1 MAKVKIQGHASGT
14 GILTVTAPNTSTDRT
29 ITLPDATGT
38 LLNSD
43 GSAASLTAI
52 PAANITGTLPA
63 ISGANLTGISGRRNI
78 VNNGAMQVAQ
88 RGTSSTVSGYGSVD
102 RWKSVN
108 NVGVTHT
115 QEAIT
120 SGDPF
125 DVGFRHAF
133 KLTNTA
139 TVDNAATHYVSCY
152 QYIEA
157 QDLAT
162 SGWDYTDA
170 SSYITISF
178 WIKSSVAGTYYV
190 NPMTEDG
197 TKKVYPQSFSLSAAT
212 WTKVEKSFP
221 GHADLTFDNDV
232 NRGMALHISPF
243 YGTDF
248 TSGVSTSAWSTY
260 ASGDRF
266 PDFAQ
271 RWGSAGTGATWEI
284 TGVQLELG
292 SVATNFEHRSY
303 GEELARCLRY
313 FYQCCNGASQ
323 EIASGWYYNSTMI
336 AMIVEMPVPMRSNP
350 TVAVSG
356 TADQFAIYRDG
367 AADAFTALTRD
378 NGSPLN
384 TRVSIYN
391 NNQVSGTAGW
401 AGDVKCVSANGS
413 LTFDAEL

>member
-14 GILTVTAPNTSTDRT
+14 GVLTVTAPNTSTDRT
-29 ITLPDATGT
+29 ITLPDSTDTLIGAATTDALTTRINATG
-38 LLNSD
+38 
-43 GSAASLTAI
+43 
-52 PAANITGTLPA
+52 
-63 ISGANLTGISGRRNI
+63 GRKNI
-78 VNNGAMQVAQ
+78 VNNGAFQIAQ

-120 SGDPF
+120 SGDAY
-125 DVGFRHAF
+125 DAGFRHAF

-139 TVDNAATHYVSCY
+139 TVDTAASHYVSCY

-197 TKKVYPQSFSLSAAT
+197 TQKVYPQSFSLSAAT
-212 WTKVEKSFP
+212 WTKVEKSYP
-221 GHADLTFDNDV
+221 GHADLTFNNDTG
-232 NRGMALHISPF
+232 RGMALHISPF

-292 SVATNFEHRSY
+292 SVATDFEHRSY
-303 GEELARCLRY
+303 GEELALCQRY
-313 FYQCCNGASQ
+313 FQYGSTSSTYCGFSNGSSQ
-323 EIASGWYYNSTMI
+323 AYFTLHLTTPLRTTPTLTRSGSGTRNWTAVKHNGNNNST
-336 AMIVEMPVPMRSNP
+336 ADPSVVTYEAG
-350 TVAVSG
+350 AVDMACRQTGHSG
-356 TADQFAIYRDG
+356 LSDMYATNLY
-367 AADAFTALTRD
+367 T
-378 NGSPLN
+378 GSYY
-384 TRVSIYN
+384 III
-391 NNQVSGTAGW
+391 
-401 AGDVKCVSANGS
+401 
-413 LTFDAEL
+413 DAEL

>member
-14 GILTVTAPNTSTDRT
+14 GVLTVTAPNTSTDRT

-38 LLNSD
+38 LL
-43 GSAASLTAI
+43 
-52 PAANITGTLPA
+52 
-63 ISGANLTGISGRRNI
+63 SGAGGRRNI
-78 VNNGAMQVAQ
+78 VINGAMKVAQ
-88 RGTSSTVSGYGSVD
+88 RGTSSTASGYGSVD

-292 SVATNFEHRSY
+292 TAATDFEHRSY
-303 GEELARCLRY
+303 GEELARCRRY
-313 FYQCCNGASQ
+313 YQAHYILTHTPYCVDWQGGSNADNMRGTFHFDTPMRAAPTQ
-323 EIASGWYYNSTMI
+323 GFLGDAGWY
-336 AMIVEMPVPMRSNP
+336 E
-350 TVAVSG
+350 VSG
-356 TADQFAIYRDG
+356 SDAPSTIIFTTNIMAAYNDQGVNILGDSADDAI
-367 AADAFTALTRD
+367 
-378 NGSPLN
+378 
-384 TRVSIYN
+384 
-391 NNQVSGTAGW
+391 
-401 AGDVKCVSANGS
+401 
-413 LTFDAEL
+413 TFDAEL